1 MKSIVNDIGQTIS
14 IGDIVVVGLGIR
26 TFITKLS
33 HISKRGNYIG
43 KGFLRVIGEK
53 NTLDY
58 YGGTFVILPSKLCQ
72 CIKLNDHTLIG
83 KCETAFKD
91 FENGK

>member
-1 MKSIVNDIGQTIS
+1 MKSIVNDVGQTIS

-43 KGFLRVIGEK
+43 KGILWF
-53 NTLDY
+53 NTRENKVDY
-58 YGGTFVILPSKLCQ
+58 LGSRFIIRPSKLCL

>member
-14 IGDIVVVGLGIR
+14 IGDMVILGLGDR

-33 HISKRGNYIG
+33 HFSKGGNYIG
-43 KGFLRVIGEK
+43 KGFLWSNSKK
-53 NTLDY
+53 NALDY
-58 YGGTFVILPSKLCQ
+58 YGSTFIIRPSKLFQ

>member
-1 MKSIVNDIGQTIS
+1 MKSIVNDVGQTIS
-14 IGDIVVVGLGIR
+14 IGDIVVVGLGTR

-33 HISKRGNYIG
+33 HISKGGNYIG
-43 KGFLRVIGEK
+43 KGIIWFSNRT
-53 NTLDY
+53 NTVEY
-58 YGGTFVILPSKLCQ
+58 YESTFIIRKSKLFQ